1 MFCFQYDQPHRSTAT
16 HGNPR
21 RSASALRILPL
32 RTAGIA
38 DAGRQRCCRRATKS
52 RASDEPDD
60 DAAAFVP
67 YTVITT
73 LTNADFD
80 PSRLGALI
88 REPATVRDRFRE
100 LFERAALEALAPRRP
115 ERDARLAWQGR
126 TSSAPLAV
134 HSPQEPNSGR
144 PNRQAL
150 RDPSDLAHLAE
161 EPVSRGPSS
170 PKSK

>member
-1 MFCFQYDQPHRSTAT
+1 M
-16 HGNPR
+16 
-21 RSASALRILPL
+21 LPACHEVTRL
-32 RTAGIA
+32 G
-38 DAGRQRCCRRATKS
+38 Q
-52 RASDEPDD
+52 PDD

-67 YTVITT
+67 YAVITT

-134 HSPQEPNSGR
+134 HSPS
-144 PNRQAL
+144 NRIPAV
-150 RDPSDLAHLAE
+150 RIGKPFATRAISRNLAE